1 MKSKIII
8 LNSGLIFLT
17 SFIGCEKIDSE
28 HDEAMNLEIKVID
41 FSKLNYGEYKGYYAG
56 GMYEWRENECLVTID
71 SISNDSS
78 RVSKIELIRSVE
90 DRPQSFFDEL
100 YKRVIEKQSLQVDVI
115 SGATLTSKAHLK
127 AIENALIK
135 SEKGKIE

>member
-1 MKSKIII
+1 MKSKTII
-8 LNSGLIFLT
+8 LILVLIFIA

-28 HDEAMNLEIKVID
+28 HDEAMNLEIKAIN
-41 FSKLNYGEYKGYYAG
+41 FSKLNSGVYKGYYAG
-56 GMYEWRENECLVTID
+56 GMYEWRENECIVTVD
-71 SISNDSS
+71 SISKDSS
-78 RVSKIELIRSVE
+78 RVSKIDLIRSVE

-135 SEKGKIE
+135 TEQGY